1 MYTVI
6 ELQTTGGVT
15 VAGEPV
21 VKATIEEAR
30 QEYHMKGSYAA
41 VSTVEVH
48 TIMLVNAEGQN
59 AEKPICYKHQAQEQ
73 AAEE

>member
-15 VAGEPV
+15 TVGTPV

-30 QEYHMKGSYAA
+30 QEYHLKGSYAA
-41 VSTVEVH
+41 VSAVEIHTV
-48 TIMLVNAEGQN
+48 MLVNAEGQN
-59 AEKPICYKHQAQEQ
+59 VEKPICYKHQAAQ
-73 AAEE
+73 